1 MATDKQIAANRANAL
16 RSTGPKTA
24 AGRAK
29 SSRNALRHGLSL
41 PTEMDADELAKF
53 HTLEAALAGDRAD
66 EDRQRA
72 VAEMAQAQFELLRV
86 RKVRAAMLAA
96 ADLEGGDPKSLQSL
110 LALDRYE
117 RYAHTKR
124 RRASAKL

>member
-1 MATDKQIAANRANAL
+1 MATDRQIAANRANAL
-16 RSTGPKTA
+16 RSTGPKTV

-53 HTLEAALAGDRAD
+53 HTLEAALTSDSAD

-72 VAEMAQAQFELLRV
+72 VAEMAQAQLELLRV
-86 RKVRAAMLAA
+86 RKVRAATLAA
-96 ADLEGGDPKSLQSL
+96 ADLESSDPKALQL
-110 LALDRYE
+110 LRALDRYE

-124 RRASAKL
+124 RRASVKI

>member
-53 HTLEAALAGDRAD
+53 RTLEAALAGDRAD
-66 EDRQRA
+66 EDRQQA
-72 VAEMAQAQFELLRV
+72 VAEMAQAQLELLRV
-86 RKVRAAMLAA
+86 RKIRAAMLAA
-96 ADLEGGDPKSLQSL
+96 ADLEGGDPKALQRL

-124 RRASAKL
+124 RRAWEG

>member
-1 MATDKQIAANRANAL
+1 MKLAARTH
-16 RSTGPKTA
+16 SPCFVQ
-24 AGRAK
+24 
-29 SSRNALRHGLSL
+29 SS
-41 PTEMDADELAKF
+41 
-53 HTLEAALAGDRAD
+53 
-66 EDRQRA
+66 A
-72 VAEMAQAQFELLRV
+72 VCLKEMAQAQLELLRV

-96 ADLEGGDPKSLQSL
+96 ADLEGGDPKSMQAL